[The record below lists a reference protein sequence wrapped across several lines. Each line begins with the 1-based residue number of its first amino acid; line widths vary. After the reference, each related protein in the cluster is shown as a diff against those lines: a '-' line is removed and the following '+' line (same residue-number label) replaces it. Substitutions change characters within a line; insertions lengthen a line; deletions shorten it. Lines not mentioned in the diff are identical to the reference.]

1 MKAAGN
7 WAQQGVLK
15 IIDASQSKSKRE
27 SEVINTIKPTNHL
40 SSALHT
46 YMDLNRYQS
55 IVEVL
60 ETACEKFAHKPA
72 FSNLG
77 YTISFRRLEKLTR
90 QFAVYLQ
97 NYTHLKPG
105 DRIAIQLP
113 NVLQFPVCVLGAMRA
128 GLIVVNT
135 NPLYTVREMVH
146 QFNDA
151 GVTALVV
158 LANFGDRVEQSLPDT
173 LIKTVIVTELA
184 DLLPFPKNRL
194 INAAV
199 KYVKKMVPKYELPTA
214 ITLNSALLQGR
225 KHRLVRYCPE
235 NADVTAVLQYTG
247 GTTGISKGAE
257 LTHRN
262 LIANMLQIRGVWSNF
277 REGKEIM
284 MTPLPLYHIFSFT
297 VNCMAMIE
305 SGNHSVLIT
314 NPRDLAG
321 FIEEMKKWPFTA
333 FAGLNTLFLALCEH
347 PDFASVDFSHL
358 KITVAGGMALQK
370 SVAEK
375 WQAITH
381 CQICEGFGMTET
393 APVVSVNPPEAI
405 QIGSVG
411 LPVQDT
417 HVRVVDENGVVLG
430 VDMPGE
436 LCVKGPQV
444 MKGYWQR
451 DDETIKIFDKEGW
464 LKTGDIAVI
473 QADGYIRIVDRLKDM
488 ILVSGFNVYPNEIE
502 DELVT
507 HPDIREC
514 AAIGVADEKSGEVVK
529 VFVVASRSTL
539 SQQDVIQYARQ
550 RLVAYKVPKYVEFRQ
565 ELPKSN
571 VGKILR
577 KMLRV
582 PA

>member
-1 MKAAGN
+1 MMKAAEK
-7 WAQQGVLK
+7 WAQQTQPQIEKMNATVPS
-15 IIDASQSKSKRE
+15 SQSGSG
-27 SEVINTIKPTNHL
+27 L
-40 SSALHT
+40 ST
-46 YMDLNRYQS
+46 PMDLNRYQS

-60 ETACEKFAHKPA
+60 ETACQKFAHKPA

-97 NYTHLKPG
+97 NYTDLKPG

-158 LANFGDRVEQSLPDT
+158 LANFGDRVEQSLPET
-173 LIKTVIVTELA
+173 AIKTLIVTELA
-184 DLLPFPKNRL
+184 DLLPFPKNRF

-199 KYVKKMVPKYELPTA
+199 KYVKKLVPKYQLPTA
-214 ITLNSALLQGR
+214 IALNGALLQGR
-225 KHRLVRYCPE
+225 KHQLKRYTPE

-314 NPRDLAG
+314 NPRDLPA
-321 FIEEMKKWPFTA
+321 FINEMKKWPFTA
-333 FAGLNTLFLALCEH
+333 FAGLNTLFLALCEQKE
-347 PDFASVDFSHL
+347 FASIDFSHL

-370 SVAEK
+370 SVAVK
-375 WQAITH
+375 WHEITG

-393 APVVSVNPPEAI
+393 APVVCVNPPDAI

-411 LPVQDT
+411 VPVQDT
-417 HVRVVDENGVVLG
+417 QVRVVDEQGVVLG
-430 VDMPGE
+430 IDAPGE

-444 MKGYWQR
+444 MKGYWHR
-451 DDETIKIFDKEGW
+451 DDETAKVFDQEGW
-464 LKTGDIAVI
+464 LKTGDVAVI

-514 AAIGVADEKSGEVVK
+514 AAVGVADEKSGEVVK

-539 SQQDVIQYARQ
+539 SHQDVIQYARQ
-550 RLVAYKVPKYVEFRQ
+550 RLVAYKVPKFVEFRQ

-577 KMLRV
+577 KMLRE

>member
-1 MKAAGN
+1 MIKTAEKRAKNVQDNNRQVNAATPP
-7 WAQQGVLK
+7 
-15 IIDASQSKSKRE
+15 DSSPPQST
-27 SEVINTIKPTNHL
+27 VTQL
-40 SSALHT
+40 ST
-46 YMDLNRYQS
+46 TVDLNCYQS
-55 IVEVL
+55 IVEML
-60 ETACEKFAHKPA
+60 ETACKKFAHKPA

-77 YTISFRRLEKLTR
+77 FTISFRRLEKLTR
-90 QFAVYLQ
+90 QFAAYLQ
-97 NYTHLKPG
+97 NYTDLKPG

-173 LIKTVIVTELA
+173 AIKTLIVTELA

-194 INAAV
+194 INATV
-199 KYVKKMVPKYELPTA
+199 KYVKKMVPKYRLPTA
-214 ITLNSALLQGR
+214 VMLNNALLQGR
-225 KHRLVRYCPE
+225 KHQLVRYVPE
-235 NADVTAVLQYTG
+235 NPDVTAVLQYTG
-247 GTTGISKGAE
+247 GTTGVSKGAE

-262 LIANMLQIRGVWSNF
+262 LIANMLQIRGVWRNF

-314 NPRDLAG
+314 NPRDLNA
-321 FIEEMKKWPFTA
+321 FINEMKNWPFTA
-333 FAGLNTLFLALCEH
+333 FAGLNTLFLALSEQEA
-347 PDFASVDFSHL
+347 FASVDFSHL
-358 KITVAGGMALQK
+358 KITLAGGMALHK

-375 WQAITH
+375 WQAITN

-393 APVVSVNPPEAI
+393 SPVVCVNPADAI

-417 HVRVVDENGVVLG
+417 LVRVVDEQGAVLG
-430 VDMPGE
+430 IDTPGE

-444 MKGYWQR
+444 MKGYWHR
-451 DDETIKIFDKEGW
+451 DDETAKVFDKEGW

-502 DELVT
+502 DELMT

-514 AAIGVADEKSGEVVK
+514 AAIGVEDEKSGEVVK

-550 RLVAYKVPKYVEFRQ
+550 RLVAYKVPKFVEFRQ

-577 KMLRV
+577 KMLRE
-582 PA
+582 PT

>member
-1 MKAAGN
+1 
-7 WAQQGVLK
+7 
-15 IIDASQSKSKRE
+15 
-27 SEVINTIKPTNHL
+27 
-40 SSALHT
+40 
-46 YMDLNRYQS
+46 MDLNRYQS

-60 ETACEKFAHKPA
+60 ETACAKFAHKPA

-90 QFAVYLQ
+90 RFAAFLQ
-97 NYTHLKPG
+97 NHTDLKPG

-158 LANFGDRVEQSLPDT
+158 LANFGDRVEQALPDT
-173 LIKTVIVTELA
+173 QITTVILTELG
-184 DLLPFPKNRL
+184 DFLPFPKKLL
-194 INAAV
+194 INTV
-199 KYVKKMVPKYELPTA
+199 VRYIKKLVPKFHLPEA
-214 ITLNSALLQGR
+214 VALNKALLMGR
-225 KHRLVRYCPE
+225 QAEFVRYQPCS
-235 NADVTAVLQYTG
+235 ADVTAVLQYTG
-247 GTTGISKGAE
+247 GTTGVSKGAE
-257 LTHRN
+257 LTHAN
-262 LIANMLQIRGVWSNF
+262 LIANMLQIRGAWRDF
-277 REGKEIM
+277 QDGKEIM

-297 VNCMAMIE
+297 VNCLAMIE

-314 NPRDLAG
+314 NPRDMAA
-321 FIEEMKKWPFTA
+321 FIAELKKWPFTA
-333 FAGLNTLFLALCEH
+333 FAGLNTLFLALSEQ
-347 PDFASVDFSHL
+347 PEFAKLNFSRL
-358 KITVAGGMALQK
+358 KITVAGGMALQR

-375 WQAITH
+375 WQQITG

-393 APVVSVNPPEAI
+393 SPVVSVNPPDAI
-405 QIGSVG
+405 QLGTVG

-417 HVRVVDENGVVLG
+417 QVKVVDEQGKSLG
-430 VDMPGE
+430 VDMRGE

-444 MKGYWQR
+444 MKSYWHR
-451 DDETIKIFDKEGW
+451 ADETAKIFDADGW
-464 LKTGDIAVI
+464 LKTGDVAII
-473 QADGYIRIVDRLKDM
+473 QEDGYIRIVDRIKDM

-529 VFVVASRSTL
+529 VFVVASRDGLTPAE
-539 SQQDVIQYARQ
+539 VISYAKE
-550 RLVAYKVPKYVEFRQ
+550 RLVGYKVPKYVEFRK

-577 KMLRV
+577 KLLRDEPLKSAEAV
-582 PA
+582 K